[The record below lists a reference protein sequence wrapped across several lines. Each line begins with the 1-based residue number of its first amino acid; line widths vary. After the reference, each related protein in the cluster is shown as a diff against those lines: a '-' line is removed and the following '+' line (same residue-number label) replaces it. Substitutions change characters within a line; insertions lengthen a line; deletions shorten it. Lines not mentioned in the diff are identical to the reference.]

1 MKEMKL
7 PNINN
12 PRLNEFKLNALKTI
26 KSDSF
31 FEEIINKYNLSD
43 EDIIASASKL
53 LKYKEDKTKCSACKG
68 KCNKIPERIQMDL
81 LFDEYTRT
89 FEYEYNTCEYYKN
102 IMLKRR
108 KFLRMDFPLEY
119 LDYDFVKEL
128 TNNDYTKVRADVIYA
143 LAKRLKGETN
153 KGLFIRGDSRR
164 GKTFITALFASK
176 YVEKE
181 NKDVV
186 FASSPALFRDLQ
198 DYYFNDKEAMKNLF
212 DEIKDADLLV
222 LDAFGDEYKSD
233 FVRDTFVYPL
243 LQERAYSNKIT
254 IINSN
259 FTIKEIV
266 SMYNLAKASA
276 PKVRQLESTLL
287 DLVDVVELKGYPY
300 SL

>member
-1 MKEMKL
+1 
-7 PNINN
+7 
-12 PRLNEFKLNALKTI
+12 
-26 KSDSF
+26 
-31 FEEIINKYNLSD
+31 
-43 EDIIASASKL
+43 
-53 LKYKEDKTKCSACKG
+53 
-68 KCNKIPERIQMDL
+68 
-81 LFDEYTRT
+81 
-89 FEYEYNTCEYYKN
+89 
-102 IMLKRR
+102 
-108 KFLRMDFPLEY
+108 
-119 LDYDFVKEL
+119 
-128 TNNDYTKVRADVIYA
+128 
-143 LAKRLKGETN
+143 
-153 KGLFIRGDSRR
+153 
-164 GKTFITALFASK
+164 
-176 YVEKE
+176 
-181 NKDVV
+181 
-186 FASSPALFRDLQ
+186 
-198 DYYFNDKEAMKNLF
+198 MKNLF